1 MTTSIADELYSEILE
16 QSNGEV
22 GSKSTS
28 LANHFNSSDSHEDD
42 LWIEDGLSWNGSNN
56 ESEKESDLDREWQ
69 RRRDQFHTIGY
80 RDGLMAGKEA
90 SAQEGFNTGFSES
103 VFVGYK
109 WGLVRG
115 VSSALACLPDEVKK
129 RLVESEEQ
137 RNKFIHLHDSVN
149 GLSTSDAL
157 KLFHDDMSNSV
168 EKQKEHPMPT
178 SLKEKEHASGS
189 NDNLL
194 ETYYEDMQALIIESP
209 AIKVHF
215 EIPK

>member
-1 MTTSIADELYSEILE
+1 MTSSIADELYSEILE
-16 QSNGEV
+16 QSNGEM

-42 LWIEDGLSWNGSNN
+42 LWNEDGLSWNGSNN
-56 ESEKESDLDREWQ
+56 ELEKKSDLDREWQ

-80 RDGLMAGKEA
+80 RDGLMAGTEA
-90 SAQEGFNTGFSES
+90 SAQEGFNTGFNES

-129 RLVESEEQ
+129 RLAESEEQ
-137 RNKFIHLHDSVN
+137 RKKFLHLHESVN
-149 GLSTSDAL
+149 GLSSSDAL

-168 EKQKEHPMPT
+168 EKEKDHPMPT
-178 SLKEKEHASGS
+178 SLKEKEHTSGP

-194 ETYYEDMQALIIESP
+194 ETYYEEMQALVLESP

-215 EIPK
+215 EILK

>member
-1 MTTSIADELYSEILE
+1 MTSSIADELYSEILE
-16 QSNGEV
+16 QSNGEM

-129 RLVESEEQ
+129 RLVKSEEQ
-137 RNKFIHLHDSVN
+137 INN
-149 GLSTSDAL
+149 
-157 KLFHDDMSNSV
+157 V
-168 EKQKEHPMPT
+168 EKQKDNPMPT
-178 SLKEKEHASGS
+178 SPEEKVHTSGS
-189 NDNLL
+189 NGNLL
-194 ETYYEDMQALIIESP
+194 ETYYEDMQALILESP
-209 AIKVHF
+209 DINVHF
-215 EIPK
+215 EVPK